1 MSDQDQL
8 KRKTRLQ
15 RFGPDSVHSWMTAGA
30 CGLSS
35 FFASCAVRSGGFVF
49 VAVQEKW
56 QTSRRDAAWP
66 VLMMAAGIQASGVL
80 SGPLAQRFTVRPV
93 AIAGSIMASVGLILS
108 FFATSTAVLT
118 LTLGAIHGIG
128 AGMVIMSQP
137 MCLVQHF
144 IIHKGLATGLN
155 FAGSALAFFVFPM
168 LMEVLTEVYGFGSA
182 ILLFGAISLNATAF
196 TLFVRQPDWLGPC
209 TLVTKGDKTSHQC
222 GGRSSVTATPSV
234 SKTCEINVRPGNAPK
249 TYDTAR
255 EGQKISS
262 TGDEPKQNSNL
273 QRWETTQTTLIAP
286 DEPMTIKFMSR
297 RVSMSAVFESVANAV
312 EIIKKF
318 KKCPEPGS
326 LRHGLTVVKEPIF
339 YLILYTFLCYSL
351 TFDCYSSLLVDFA
364 VGKGIAVRS
373 AVTMTSIT
381 ALVDLAARLLL
392 PSIADRGILS
402 RVCMLV
408 FVKLTIT
415 IVMFLLPHVSSYGVI
430 FALASCI
437 GLYVGCVVV
446 MCSVLIAEFLGV
458 DRVPLTYGLVTGV
471 TGLTA
476 FAKPPLIGYFRDRT
490 GSYDAVFQLCGLL
503 QLICFLLW
511 LSVCVAERFSKRRK
525 WSPKDELNRAAMHV
539 CKFVYLPGAGFSVCS
554 GSPCDLRDDQKVR
567 KPSMVTTLCERSC
580 SVAGLS

>member
-1 MSDQDQL
+1 
-8 KRKTRLQ
+8 
-15 RFGPDSVHSWMTAGA
+15 
-30 CGLSS
+30 
-35 FFASCAVRSGGFVF
+35 
-49 VAVQEKW
+49 
-56 QTSRRDAAWP
+56 
-66 VLMMAAGIQASGVL
+66 MMAAGIQASGVL

-108 FFATSTAVLT
+108 SFATSTAVLT
-118 LTLGAIHGIG
+118 VTLGAIHGIG

-155 FAGSALAFFVFPM
+155 FAGASLAFFVFPM
-168 LMEVLTEVYGFGSA
+168 LMEVLTEMYGFGSA
-182 ILLFGAISLNATAF
+182 IFLFGAISLNATAF
-196 TLFVRQPDWLGPC
+196 TLFVRQPDWLRPC
-209 TLVTKGDKTSHQC
+209 TLVTNSDKSSHHC
-222 GGRSSVTATPSV
+222 DGGRASVTATPSG
-234 SKTCEINVRPGNAPK
+234 SKTCETNMRPGNAPK
-249 TYDTAR
+249 TYDTAK
-255 EGQKISS
+255 EGQKIAS
-262 TGDEPKQNSNL
+262 TDDEPKQNSNL
-273 QRWETTQTTLIAP
+273 QRCETTQTTLIAP

-297 RVSMSAVFESVANAV
+297 RASMSGLFGSVANAV
-312 EIIKKF
+312 EMIKNF
-318 KKCPEPGS
+318 KKRPEPGS
-326 LRHGLTVVKEPIF
+326 LRHSLTVVKEPIF
-339 YLILYTFLCYSL
+339 YLILYTFLCYSF

-392 PSIADRGILS
+392 PSIADRDILS

-415 IVMFLLPHVSSYGVI
+415 IVMFLLPHVSSYGTI

-476 FAKPPLIGYFRDRT
+476 FAKPPLIGKCSLNFLPT
-490 GSYDAVFQLCGLL
+490 IHQFSHFFIQLVGL
-503 QLICFLLW
+503 
-511 LSVCVAERFSKRRK
+511 S
-525 WSPKDELNRAAMHV
+525 
-539 CKFVYLPGAGFSVCS
+539 
-554 GSPCDLRDDQKVR
+554 
-567 KPSMVTTLCERSC
+567 RSC
-580 SVAGLS
+580 VGGCNTETDILFS